1 MAYIPSTVDEQYE
14 YGKSLEISYRAL
26 HHDAYLYDKQSNRT
40 IRIPFMSILSKY
52 RDFLDEI
59 IVEQELT
66 LDEQRVYRWNPKKMS
81 EDFYGTTEFWFML
94 LVLNNYKSVIEF
106 QPKNYV
112 KMYDTDKFK
121 RYLNEIMILEDKLGL
136 ITY

>member
-26 HHDAYLYDKQSNRT
+26 HHDAFLYDKQSNRT

-66 LDEQRVYRWNPKKMS
+66 LDEQREYRWNPKKMS
-81 EDFYGTTEFWFML
+81 EDFFGTTEFWFML

-106 QPKNYV
+106 QPKKYV
-112 KMYDTDKFK
+112 KMYDPDRFK
-121 RYLNEIMILEDKLGL
+121 KYLNEIMILEDNIGL

>member
-26 HHDAYLYDKQSNRT
+26 HHDAFLYDKQSNRT

-66 LDEQRVYRWNPKKMS
+66 LDEQREYRWNPKKMS
-81 EDFYGTTEFWFML
+81 EDFFGTTEFWFML
-94 LVLNNYKSVIEF
+94 LVLNNYKSIIEF
-106 QPKNYV
+106 QPKKYV
-112 KMYDTDKFK
+112 KMYDPDRFK
-121 RYLNEIMILEDKLGL
+121 KYLNEIMILEDNLGL

>member
-106 QPKNYV
+106 QPKQYV

-121 RYLNEIMILEDKLGL
+121 RYLNEIMILEDDLGL

>member
-1 MAYIPSTVDEQYE
+1 MSYIPATVPDQYN

-26 HHDAYLYDKQSNRT
+26 HHDAFLYDKQSNRN
-40 IRIPFMSILSKY
+40 IRIPFMSIISKY

-59 IVEQELT
+59 IVEQELS
-66 LDEQRVYRWNPKKMS
+66 LDEQREYRWNPKKMS
-81 EDFYGTTEFWFML
+81 EVYYGTPEFWFIL
-94 LVLNNYKSVIEF
+94 LILNNHKSIIEF
-106 QPKNYV
+106 KPKKYI

-121 RYLNEIMILEDKLGL
+121 RYLNEIMILEDSLGL

>member
-26 HHDAYLYDKQSNRT
+26 HHDAYLRDKQSNRT

>member
-121 RYLNEIMILEDKLGL
+121 RYLNEIMILEDDLGL

>member
-1 MAYIPSTVDEQYE
+1 MAYIPSTIDEQYE

-26 HHDAYLYDKQSNRT
+26 HHDAYLHDKQSNRT

>member
-52 RDFLDEI
+52 SDFLDEI

>member
-26 HHDAYLYDKQSNRT
+26 HHDAFLYDKQSNRT

-66 LDEQRVYRWNPKKMS
+66 LDEQREYRWNPKKMS
-81 EDFYGTTEFWFML
+81 EDFFGTTEFWFML

-106 QPKNYV
+106 QPKKYV
-112 KMYDTDKFK
+112 KMYDPDRFK
-121 RYLNEIMILEDKLGL
+121 KYLNEIMILEDNLGL

>member
-26 HHDAYLYDKQSNRT
+26 HHDAFLYDKQSNRT

-66 LDEQRVYRWNPKKMS
+66 LDEQREYRWNPKKMS
-81 EDFYGTTEFWFML
+81 EDFFGTTEFWFML

-106 QPKNYV
+106 QPKKYV
-112 KMYDTDKFK
+112 KMYDPDRFK
-121 RYLNEIMILEDKLGL
+121 KYLNEIMILEDKLGL

>member
-26 HHDAYLYDKQSNRT
+26 HHDAYLHDKQSNRT

-66 LDEQRVYRWNPKKMS
+66 LDEQRVYRIQRRCQKISMEQQNS
-81 EDFYGTTEFWFML
+81 
-94 LVLNNYKSVIEF
+94 
-106 QPKNYV
+106 
-112 KMYDTDKFK
+112 
-121 RYLNEIMILEDKLGL
+121 GL
-136 ITY
+136 CY

>member
-1 MAYIPSTVDEQYE
+1 
-14 YGKSLEISYRAL
+14 
-26 HHDAYLYDKQSNRT
+26 
-40 IRIPFMSILSKY
+40 
-52 RDFLDEI
+52 
-59 IVEQELT
+59 
-66 LDEQRVYRWNPKKMS
+66 MS